1 MLGLIA
7 KKKINMINMDTGF
20 TDAKVA
26 LSSDKFLDVHM
37 AVLARFEYFKMLY
50 ERNNFQNLPI
60 EKRIFTFPE
69 YSEIIIKKVIELIYY
84 ENPIIEDIETYRE
97 LRKLADFLNLL
108 NDNFIEYYIIKQ
120 TKIFKCEWELYEL
133 GGRQNINI
141 IVDRKAD
148 TYKMINETTC
158 TELVIIKNDTEFL
171 TEINKLLSIKLSQTN
186 RNVNLMSTINIIL
199 SIRRILFHDN
209 FHGIYH
215 SIQSYIISYMTKYGY
230 SGTAPQKESTKICKC
245 NVCCKYSFYIP
256 QSTIGMELFTNSL
269 TNSAFKIGINNEKIN
284 NYIAKLTD
292 DIKQKSTKKK
302 SIPKPKGAKKVPRKS
317 YVPDSSS
324 GTTEEEDEDDTVKEE
339 MDEFDDEEDM

>member
-7 KKKINMINMDTGF
+7 KKKINMINMNTGF

-26 LSSDKFLDVHM
+26 LSPDKFLDVHM

-133 GGRQNINI
+133 GGRQNIYI

-158 TELVIIKNDTEFL
+158 TELVTIKNDIDFL
-171 TEINKLLSIKLSQTN
+171 TEINKLLSIKLSQTS
-186 RNVNLMSTINIIL
+186 RNINLMSTINIIL
-199 SIRRILFHDN
+199 SIRCILFHDN

-230 SGTAPQKESTKICKC
+230 SGTASQKESTKICKC
-245 NVCCKYSFYIP
+245 KVCSKYSFHIP
-256 QSTIGMELFTNSL
+256 QSTIGMELFTNIL

-302 SIPKPKGAKKVPRKS
+302 SIPKPKGAAKKALKS
-317 YVPDSSS
+317 YVPDSDS
-324 GTTEEEDEDDTVKEE
+324 GEDDEDDAVEEE
-339 MDEFDDEEDM
+339 MDDFDDEEDM